1 MIIVPC
7 PNCGPRN
14 SGDLRNC
21 GENISRPDPSTASL
35 VEWREYLYM
44 RENPA
49 GWVSETWYCR
59 VGCRRYFTIQR
70 NTATNEIR
78 GQEAS

>member
-1 MIIVPC
+1 MIVVPC

-14 SGDLRNC
+14 SGDLRPA
-21 GENISRPDPSTASL
+21 GEVISRPDPATCSL
-35 VEWREYLYM
+35 SEWREYLYM
-44 RENPA
+44 RPNPA
-49 GWVSETWYCR
+49 GWVTETWYCR
-59 VGCRRYFTIQR
+59 GGGRRDFTIER

>member
-1 MIIVPC
+1 
-7 PNCGPRN
+7 
-14 SGDLRNC
+14 
-21 GENISRPDPSTASL
+21 
-35 VEWREYLYM
+35 M

-59 VGCRRYFTIQR
+59 GGCRRYFTVQR
-70 NTATNEIR
+70 NTMTNEIR

>member
-14 SGDLRNC
+14 SGDLR
-21 GENISRPDPSTASL
+21 
-35 VEWREYLYM
+35 
-44 RENPA
+44 PA
-49 GWVSETWYCR
+49 GEVIE
-59 VGCRRYFTIQR
+59 R

>member
-1 MIIVPC
+1 LSKLWSPE
-7 PNCGPRN
+7 
-14 SGDLRNC
+14 LRRPSELR
-21 GENISRPDPSTASL
+21 GEHPRPDPSTASL

-59 VGCRRYFTIQR
+59 GGCRRYFTIQR
-70 NTATNEIR
+70 NTMTNEIR